1 MTYSTDLN
9 IESLVKHSYAVDM
22 TNHTLQRNS
31 PVTQRNMHNS
41 RSVDGL
47 MQAVWLLYL
56 VDIVAEMINKRI
68 SNAANGAW
76 DQHFNF

>member
-1 MTYSTDLN
+1 
-9 IESLVKHSYAVDM
+9 
-22 TNHTLQRNS
+22 
-31 PVTQRNMHNS
+31 MHDS

>member
-1 MTYSTDLN
+1 
-9 IESLVKHSYAVDM
+9 
-22 TNHTLQRNS
+22 
-31 PVTQRNMHNS
+31 MHNS
-41 RSVDGL
+41 KSVDGL

-68 SNAANGAW
+68 SNAANGSW